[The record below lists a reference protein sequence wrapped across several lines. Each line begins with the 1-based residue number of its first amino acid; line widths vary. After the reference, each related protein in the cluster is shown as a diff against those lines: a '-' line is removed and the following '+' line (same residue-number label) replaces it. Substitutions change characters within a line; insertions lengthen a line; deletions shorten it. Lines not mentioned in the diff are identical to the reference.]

1 MKLKRNPIVVFGLS
15 AVLMTTPLTPAFAA
29 EAEALGDVSATT
41 TETTTSTQPQN
52 QDGEMGVVESQP
64 VTTNPE
70 STNQTPS
77 PEDATGSELQ
87 QESPDTTLEAQ
98 QEPTDGVESVEV
110 ETQASTTFTFSN
122 TGITGTA
129 DGAEA
134 KDTTLNITKAGTYV
148 VTGSCDDGQ
157 ITVKKDVSGV
167 TIVLD
172 NLTLKK
178 DADKAIKFKAGSS
191 GTIELVG
198 NNSLSTT
205 NDKGV
210 IKANA
215 AADDSDNIIYDQGG
229 ATTGGDL
236 VIQGGGSL
244 TLSSDYSAVVDG
256 ETEGCDAI
264 NCEGDLTVLSGT
276 FDINVTDDAMHADN
290 TLTIGANGTDGPTIK
305 VTNATEGLE
314 GASVR
319 LLSGTSDIVTSDD
332 GVNAANSDLA
342 SYGWQYGVEVAGGT
356 WKVVSGGDGI
366 DSNGNLTVSG
376 GTTEVYCTG
385 NGNGALDIGEG
396 MEGEIRGTF
405 SVTGGT
411 LFAVGSD
418 MMITPG
424 TGKYVL
430 FGGQNGMPGGMRP
443 MAVETDEG
451 AAGDEAA
458 LDAQAWSGTT
468 LVTNGQA
475 TTVKSG
481 DTTLFTTTAAASG
494 SYALF
499 ASDAWDGSS
508 ELTLTSGSSSTT
520 SGAGQGQQPGQPG
533 QPGQQPGQP
542 GQPGQQSGQ
551 PGQPSPSGAISY
563 PDVAPNAWY
572 AGVVGRSTQL
582 GLFSGYENGCFGPE
596 DNVNRGQVAVVL
608 WRMAG
613 EPAVSAGVESFPDV
627 KSGAYCAK
635 AVAWARSVGV
645 VSGYSDGRFGPE
657 DLVTRE
663 QLATM
668 LASYTTK
675 VAGKDSSGAASDYAS
690 MKDAAKVSG
699 WAQPSVGFCFR
710 NKIMSGTEAGCVNPQ
725 GNATR
730 AEAAKMTVSLHDML

>member
-1 MKLKRNPIVVFGLS
+1 MKFKRNPIVVVGLS
-15 AVLMTTPLTPAFAA
+15 AVLMATPLTPAFAA
-29 EAEALGDVSATT
+29 EAEALGDASATT
-41 TETTTSTQPQN
+41 TTTATATTQQQN
-52 QDGEMGVVESQP
+52 QDGEMGVVESQS

-70 STNQTPS
+70 STNQTQS

-87 QESPDTTLEAQ
+87 QESPNTSLETQ
-98 QEPTDGVESVEV
+98 QESTDSTGSVEV
-110 ETQASTTFTFSN
+110 EAQASATFTFSN

-290 TLTIGANGTDGPTIK
+290 TLTIGANGTDGPAIR
-305 VTNATEGLE
+305 VTKATEGLE
-314 GASVR
+314 GASVQ
-319 LLSGTSDIVTSDD
+319 LLSGTGDIVTSDD

-342 SYGWQYGVEVAGGT
+342 TYGWQYGVEVAGGT

-385 NGNGALDIGEG
+385 GGNGALDIGEG

-405 SVTGGT
+405 AVTGGT

-418 MMITPG
+418 MMIAPS

-443 MAVETDEG
+443 MAEETDEG
-451 AAGDEAA
+451 AAGDGAA

-468 LVTNGQA
+468 LVANGQV

-499 ASDAWDGSS
+499 ACDAWDGSS
-508 ELTLTSGSSSTT
+508 ELMLTSGSSSVTG
-520 SGAGQGQQPGQPG
+520 GAGQQSG

-542 GQPGQQSGQ
+542 GQPDQ
-551 PGQPSPSGAISY
+551 
-563 PDVAPNAWY
+563 
-572 AGVVGRSTQL
+572 
-582 GLFSGYENGCFGPE
+582 
-596 DNVNRGQVAVVL
+596 
-608 WRMAG
+608 
-613 EPAVSAGVESFPDV
+613 
-627 KSGAYCAK
+627 
-635 AVAWARSVGV
+635 
-645 VSGYSDGRFGPE
+645 
-657 DLVTRE
+657 
-663 QLATM
+663 
-668 LASYTTK
+668 
-675 VAGKDSSGAASDYAS
+675 
-690 MKDAAKVSG
+690 
-699 WAQPSVGFCFR
+699 
-710 NKIMSGTEAGCVNPQ
+710 
-725 GNATR
+725 
-730 AEAAKMTVSLHDML
+730 